1 MIHRKVIELTT
12 GTTDIDVSSTS
23 LGWSAD
29 STGSTYT
36 IEGSHDGSHYF
47 ILQAS
52 GTADTFGSVLYPLRK
67 IRLNVS
73 IDAGQVTLTTSSIS
87 G

>member
-1 MIHRKVIELTT
+1 MIHRKVIETGT
-12 GTTDIDVSSTS
+12 GTTDIDVSSTK

-36 IEGSHDGSHYF
+36 VEGSHDGSHYF

-73 IDAGQVTLTTSSIS
+73 IDAGQVTLTTSSI
-87 G
+87 

>member
-23 LGWSAD
+23 LGWAAD

-36 IEGSHDGSHYF
+36 VEGTHDGSHYF

-73 IDAGQVTLTTSSIS
+73 IDAGQVTLMTSSIS